1 MPRRKLHGYGT
12 GLSGEY
18 SEVMKA
24 IEACHEAVHAVR
36 SVHLIA
42 RALLG

>member
-1 MPRRKLHGYGT
+1 MPRCKLHGYGT
-12 GLSGEY
+12 GLSGEF

-36 SVHLIA
+36 AVPLVA